1 MIAKGR
7 GISKGFVNSYLGI
20 KRGGRTIAMTRRG
33 EHRIPATRFHDSL
46 SGKARSKRICLGIST
61 VGARARGSFE
71 DVVARRQRQPLR
83 SLHRER
89 ERDIEKKRSEREKR
103 VLASL
108 ARVRISNRE
117 SQENVRNGYWSQDE
131 GRDTER
137 QYRAF
142 PSLLSKRSLAREG
155 GVFDHR
161 NRSRMMGHRIPDIFS
176 WLLFLSSLFFSRIQ
190 ISNRSSLISTFNSGE
205 LHYILARESREICVL
220 ATEISSPCIYAH
232 SCVCIT
238 RAPIC
243 ITYMRRRRKE
253 GLELFV

>member
-89 ERDIEKKRSEREKR
+89 ETQKKREAKERNEFSP
-103 VLASL
+103 LSQGFES
-108 ARVRISNRE
+108 RIANRRKMFE
-117 SQENVRNGYWSQDE
+117 TGIGPRTRDE
-131 GRDTER
+131 IPSGNIV
-137 QYRAF
+137 

-161 NRSRMMGHRIPDIFS
+161 NRSSLMGHRIPDIFS

-190 ISNRSSLISTFNSGE
+190 ISNRSSLISTFNGE

>member
-20 KRGGRTIAMTRRG
+20 KRGGRTIAMTRRS

-89 ERDIEKKRSEREKR
+89 ETQKKREAKERNEFSP
-103 VLASL
+103 LSQGFES
-108 ARVRISNRE
+108 RIANRRKMFE
-117 SQENVRNGYWSQDE
+117 TGIGPRTRDE
-131 GRDTER
+131 IPSGNIV
-137 QYRAF
+137 

-155 GVFDHR
+155 GLFDHR
-161 NRSRMMGHRIPDIFS
+161 NRSSLMGHRIPDIFS

-220 ATEISSPCIYAH
+220 ATEISSTCTYAH
-232 SCVCIT
+232 SCVCIK